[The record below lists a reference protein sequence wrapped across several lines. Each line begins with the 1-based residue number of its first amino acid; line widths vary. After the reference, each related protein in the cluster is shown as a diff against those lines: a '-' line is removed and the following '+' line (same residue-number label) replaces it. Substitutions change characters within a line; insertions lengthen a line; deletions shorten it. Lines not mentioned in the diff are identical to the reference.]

1 MGLQGNVKEIKFKT
15 LFSKGDFLR
24 CVKEKRLF
32 KTLTWIDESPF
43 YIHYTNVNNLF
54 YTLVEIFDSIVSPNE
69 INEFGYDYF
78 KIKSIFYNMFKGKE
92 EKLQALMFKYKYPNL
107 QREEVEAFCNDL
119 LFLLGSR
126 KEMKEEEKFLTGML
140 KRASKGNE
148 LIFLHDNDDYIMQK
162 NYAEFYVDP
171 IRKYQNSTHIFDVE
185 LEVKDEVENQIAWSE
200 NISKNYE
207 FVDSKTNIFVQL
219 SDVVEGIFG
228 KMFQYINSNSINQL
242 RKDIDSLSKLQ
253 IDNILLIDKL
263 RSIADKENTGFL
275 CSIAPIDEVI
285 MINKFFEMVRNK
297 SKNQY
302 SSIINELV

>member
-1 MGLQGNVKEIKFKT
+1 
-15 LFSKGDFLR
+15 
-24 CVKEKRLF
+24 
-32 KTLTWIDESPF
+32 
-43 YIHYTNVNNLF
+43 
-54 YTLVEIFDSIVSPNE
+54 
-69 INEFGYDYF
+69 
-78 KIKSIFYNMFKGKE
+78 
-92 EKLQALMFKYKYPNL
+92 MFKYKYPNL